1 MELKA
6 LLEVRGKDPSRRRK
20 GRVLA
25 IMLLG
30 MLAGIV
36 TVSIYNAIYSQ
47 SQYYVINSVFILLL
61 LGLLVLNR
69 LGFVSLAGLSTIALT
84 GVGSLLL
91 IGDQL
96 SAAFI
101 TMPIPILI
109 ASSLLAPWAGF
120 IVAAI
125 MIAAAALFHVATLGL
140 LTLMI
145 VAIISYL
152 FADSLERAYRES
164 RYRAQHDPLTDLPNR
179 ALFLDRLEQ
188 ELASA
193 EQAGRIVA
201 VLFIDVDNFK
211 VINDSLG
218 HHLGDRLLIEV
229 SWRIRNSLRSRDS
242 AARFGGD
249 EFTILLA
256 NLWDSGAAVRVTE
269 RLLEALHE
277 PFVIAKHEV
286 TVSASVGIALGNGDT
301 TRPSDLLRNADTALY
316 QAKRTRG
323 RYEVCRPSMHTRTL
337 KRLKLEE
344 DLRRAVEWGSFEV
357 HYQPQVTLE
366 TSTITEMEALVRWEH
381 PRRGLVMPSEFIQ
394 VTEETGLIVPIG
406 ERVLEEACHQARE
419 WRYQNGHSSGITMCV
434 NLSMRQLQDPDLV
447 GKVERALRRAS
458 LDANALK
465 LEITETMV
473 MEDEPHVVGVL
484 SDLSALGVRISLDD
498 FGSGYSSLNY
508 VKDLPVD
515 GLKIDKS
522 FIDGLGDG
530 AVNDTIVRVIVD
542 FAHTLGLKVTA
553 EGVENDRQVAN
564 LTAMNCDLA
573 QGFYFLKPLPS
584 EAAGALATMNP
595 LWGVH
600 RRK

>member
-1 MELKA
+1 VGLKT
-6 LLEVRGKDPSRRRK
+6 LLEVRSRSPSRRRK

-30 MLAGIV
+30 MLAGML
-36 TVSIYNAIYSQ
+36 TVATYNAIYAQ
-47 SQYYVINSVFILLL
+47 SQYYVINGVFVLLL
-61 LGLLVLNR
+61 VGLLVLNR
-69 LGFVSLAGLSTIALT
+69 LGFAYLAGLWTVALT
-84 GVGSLLL
+84 GVGSLVL

-96 SAAFI
+96 SATFI

-125 MIAAAALFHVATLGL
+125 MIAAAAILDVATIAL

-164 RYRAQHDPLTDLPNR
+164 RYQALHDPLTDLPNR

-193 EQAGRIVA
+193 ERAGRVVA
-201 VLFIDVDNFK
+201 VLFIDLDNFK

-218 HHLGDRLLIEV
+218 HHLGDRLLVEV
-229 SWRIRNSLRSRDS
+229 SLRIRNCLRSRDS

-256 NLWDSGAAVRVTE
+256 NLWDAGAAVRVTE
-269 RLLEALHE
+269 RLLEVLRE
-277 PFVIAKHEV
+277 PFVVAKHEV

-301 TRPSDLLRNADTALY
+301 AGPSDLLRNADTALY
-316 QAKRTRG
+316 QAKGTKG
-323 RYEVCRPSMHTRTL
+323 RYEVFRPSMNTRTL

-344 DLRRAVEWGSFEV
+344 DLRRAIESGGFEV
-357 HYQPQVTLE
+357 HYQPQVTLD
-366 TSTITEMEALVRWEH
+366 THTIAEMEALVRWGH

-406 ERVLEEACHQARE
+406 ERVLEEACRRASE
-419 WRYQNGHSSGITMCV
+419 WCYQNGHRPRITMCV

-447 GKVERALRRAS
+447 DKVERALHRAA
-458 LDANALK
+458 LDANGLK

-473 MEDEPHVVGVL
+473 MEDEQHVIGVL
-484 SDLSALGVRISLDD
+484 QDLSALGVRISLDD

-515 GLKIDKS
+515 DLKIDKS
-522 FIDGLGDG
+522 FIDGLGED
-530 AVNDTIVRVIVD
+530 AVNDAIVRLIVD

-553 EGVENDRQVAN
+553 EGVENERQVAS
-564 LTAMNCDLA
+564 LTAMKCDLA
-573 QGFYFLKPLPS
+573 QGFYFSKPLPS
-584 EAAGALATMNP
+584 EAAGALVATNP
-595 LWGVH
+595 LWRVP
-600 RRK
+600 K